1 MNRTLALLCV
11 LGLAIGCGDDDSA
24 TDVGP
29 VDSGAG
35 DVGGGDTSLPD
46 TGPDPDA
53 GPEPDANVPDCGEDC
68 DVLEVGVN
76 SSAVCA
82 RLRNSEVWCWGGNLF
97 GQLGDDRMRHGT
109 TCGRS
114 GADDVDCSPGA
125 VRVRGVEA
133 SAIHPG
139 GPGVCA
145 TTEAGLACWGL
156 SDAPPVGTDQRIRR
170 FESELVE
177 GFDDFTAVSRGF
189 GNTCVLTTAGG
200 VQCIGNNDSAQVGD
214 GTQVEQLTPA
224 DVVGLSGVEE
234 LAFSTGGEFACVRS
248 GEGVQCWGDNSS
260 LQLGDGSV
268 AHVECGSAGG
278 GAVVYD
284 CSPAPVTVALEGD
297 ATQLALGSNHACAL
311 VGTEVWCWGNNS
323 AGQLG
328 LGTYT
333 ASEAV
338 PMMVP
343 GLSATLIRAGGET
356 TCALT
361 TAGSIMCWG
370 RNDEGQL
377 GDGEA
382 VGTHD
387 TCTVGTVSPDCSGTP
402 VMVAS
407 ESTFTDLDLNFAN
420 GCGVSADGIEC
431 WGWNEQR
438 QLGEDGPVEANAD
451 GSFSGVRSSTSVA
464 VVVPPAM

>member
-11 LGLAIGCGDDDSA
+11 LGLAIGCGDDDST

-29 VDSGAG
+29 MDSGAG
-35 DVGGGDTSLPD
+35 DVGAPDTSTPD
-46 TGPDPDA
+46 AGPDPDA
-53 GPEPDANVPDCGEDC
+53 GPEPDANVPDCGADC

-82 RLRNSEVWCWGGNLF
+82 RLRNSEVWCWGANLF

-109 TCGRS
+109 TCGM
-114 GADDVDCSPGA
+114 GNPDPLDCSPGA
-125 VRVRGVEA
+125 VRVRNVEA

-156 SDAPPVGTDQRIRR
+156 SDAPPVGTDQRLRR
-170 FESELVE
+170 FEPELIE

-189 GNTCVLTTAGG
+189 GNTCVVTSAGG

-214 GTQVEQLTPA
+214 GTQIEQLEPV

-234 LAFSTGGEFACVRS
+234 LAFSTGGQFACVRN

-260 LQLGDGSV
+260 LQLGDGV
-268 AHVECGSAGG
+268 EEHVVCGNG
-278 GAVVYD
+278 VVTYD
-284 CSPAPVTVALEGD
+284 CSPAPVTVALDGA

-311 VGTEVWCWGNNS
+311 VGTEVWCWGNNG

-333 ASEAV
+333 PAEDV
-338 PMMVP
+338 PTMVP
-343 GLSATLIRAGGET
+343 GVSATLIRAGGET

-361 TAGSIMCWG
+361 TEGSIMCWG

-377 GDGEA
+377 GDGEE

-387 TCTVGTVSPDCSGTP
+387 ACTVGSDSVDCTATP
-402 VMVAS
+402 VMVDS
-407 ESTFTDLDLNFAN
+407 ESTFTNLDVNFAN
-420 GCGVSADGIEC
+420 GCGVSAEGVEC
-431 WGWNEQR
+431 WGWNDQR
-438 QLGEDGPVEANAD
+438 QLGENGPVSRE
-451 GSFSGVRSSTSVA
+451 RTSTPVA